1 MLDGRVVRTGELGS
15 HRRRETHGTS
25 RLRPA
30 TGGPLSFRPGHLPR
44 LRPLA
49 PHASSDASQDR
60 VTGPDGT
67 AVEAEQ
73 RHRRL
78 RAEAIAC
85 LRADADV
92 DLTPEQTEALLS
104 SSEGLSEA
112 MFVIFPPPDPHSPP
126 DEDALR
132 AVERRLADLARTPE
146 MGTPAGRELV
156 EDIEGLVALARY
168 RAAKQALPESDLDEF
183 VEAESELLA
192 RLAPEGKQA
201 PDARPT
207 VEALVDMSVRF
218 AAYFGGEAGE
228 MALGVAEGTVA
239 TARQQVADGNPNWTP
254 EQTRDLS
261 RSVDRADRRLRAA
274 RPTVR
279 LPDLAAVLRVRAVQ
293 RGSTRAPR
301 GRRVVRSTAASRD
314 GPEPDEPEPPHV
326 AARRARRLRVR
337 QRGAA

>member
-1 MLDGRVVRTGELGS
+1 
-15 HRRRETHGTS
+15 
-25 RLRPA
+25 
-30 TGGPLSFRPGHLPR
+30 
-44 LRPLA
+44 
-49 PHASSDASQDR
+49 

-112 MFVIFPPPDPHSPP
+112 MFVIFPPPDPHSPCP
-126 DEDALR
+126 S
-132 AVERRLADLARTPE
+132 
-146 MGTPAGRELV
+146 PAGRELV